1 MCLVNSFSL
10 FAESALD
17 GIRGIPAINYSRC
30 HGKTNCP
37 PIQKWRKKV
46 KTWLFFGRNAVTV
59 DEGMNL
65 KRGGGVLLG
74 VRFWSDVP

>member
-1 MCLVNSFSL
+1 MVLGESL
-10 FAESALD
+10 PLIVVVAMAKL
-17 GIRGIPAINYSRC
+17 
-30 HGKTNCP
+30 TP